1 MFSLTIIIPKLSIES
16 NGQVNNFEFYN
27 SLILDIVENNFI
39 FNDNQNLDKLKKLCK
54 KMPQSKIINNKKKF
68 LGRKRLNAQYTDKGY
83 DNHSEII
90 K

>member
-1 MFSLTIIIPKLSIES
+1 MQKNASVK
-16 NGQVNNFEFYN
+16 NNYN
-27 SLILDIVENNFI
+27 
-39 FNDNQNLDKLKKLCK
+39 
-54 KMPQSKIINNKKKF
+54 NNKKKF